1 MHPWVGGGDLGAPHG
16 GGGLGAP
23 HGLMGGGLSAPM
35 DGRVWVL
42 PIDGMGA
49 LGAPHG
55 GAEDTVGCFGVLWG
69 PTVLWGSVE
78 PLHSQRLC
86 GSGSPSM
93 GPGGGEQRRWGSPV
107 WGGGVPFLARGWV
120 GGLEPPPLGLLPPPP
135 NPGVGQRHGVMR
147 AAGPHGALRGAES
160 AVAGGERSGAERS
173 AAHPGRSGAGRC
185 GAVGAAM
192 CGAGGAP
199 GGSGARPALRW
210 G

>member
-55 GAEDTVGCFGVLWG
+55 GAEDAVGCFGVLWG

-78 PLHSQRLC
+78 PLHSQRVC

-107 WGGGVPFLARGWV
+107 WGGGVRSWRVDGWV
-120 GGLEPPPLGLLPPPP
+120 GWSPRHWVCCPPP
-135 NPGVGQRHGVMR
+135 NPRVGQRHGVMR
-147 AAGPHGALRGAES
+147 GAGPHGALRGAES
-160 AVAGGERSGAERS
+160 AVAGGERSGARHTPEGAVRGG
-173 AAHPGRSGAGRC
+173 AVRWGRRCAGR
-185 GAVGAAM
+185 
-192 CGAGGAP
+192 GGAP